1 MDTARLSRFVSGLWD
16 DEIVPQL
23 VEYIRIPNKS
33 PMFDK
38 DWVAHGY
45 MDAAVKLME
54 TWARSKLSQL
64 PGATLEVVR
73 LEGRT
78 PLIYIEVPG
87 QGDDTVMLYGHLDK
101 QPEMTGWADGLGPW
115 TPVLKGDKLYGRGG
129 ADDGYAIFGSLAALL
144 ALHEQG
150 IPHARCVVMIEAC
163 EESGSYDLPFYV
175 DHLAARIGSPSLV
188 VCLDSGCG
196 NYDQLWL
203 TTSLRGMTGGNLSVQ
218 VLEEGVHSGDAS
230 GVVPSSF
237 RILRELLSRLED
249 PATGQIKPKELYVEI
264 PAQRVEQAKLSAEV
278 LGADI
283 YDKFPWV
290 EGMQPVTHDLAELV
304 LNRTWRPQLAVTGIG
319 GIPPLESA
327 GNVLRPQTSVKLS
340 LRVPPTLNGTKAGE
354 FVKQLL
360 EKDPPYGA
368 KVSFTL
374 EKDGSGWNAPALSP
388 WLEQAVSDA
397 SQNYFGAPATY
408 MGEGGSI
415 PFMGMLGEK
424 FPKAQFLITG
434 VLGPH
439 SNAHGPNEFLHI
451 PTGKK
456 VSMVVAEVVARQH
469 QQGSKA
475 IAPSSD
481 QEHGHRLAGRQLGAD
496 PPSRRRSVLRGRPR
510 PGRGGHPAG
519 QQDVRSGPDPGRGGA
534 GHAPLR
540 REQGAGDPRQIR
552 TVGGLRHRLG
562 DDRPPADQQGE
573 RRGAA
578 GQRGA
583 VAGPAGTG
591 RSAGSPAATGRARD
605 RRAGAGENLVRT
617 QQIRSPA

>member
-1 MDTARLSRFVSGLWD
+1 MDTSRLSRFVGDLWD
-16 DEIVPQL
+16 AEIVPQL

-38 DWVAHGY
+38 DWASHGY

-54 TWARSKLSQL
+54 NWARSKLGQL

-175 DHLAARIGSPSLV
+175 DHLARRIGSPSLV

-203 TTSLRGMTGGNLSVQ
+203 TTSLRGMTGGNLTVQ

-249 PATGQIKPKELYVEI
+249 PATGKIRPKELYVDI
-264 PAQRVEQAKLSAEV
+264 PAERIEQAKASADV
-278 LGADI
+278 LGTDI
-283 YDKFPWV
+283 YSKFPWV
-290 EGMQPVTHDLAELV
+290 DGMQPVTGDLAELV

-319 GIPPLESA
+319 GIPPLDSA
-327 GNVLRPQTSVKLS
+327 GNVLRPFTAVKLS
-340 LRVPPTLNGTKAGE
+340 LRVPPTLSGAKAGA

-360 EKDPPYGA
+360 EADPPYGA
-368 KVSFTL
+368 KVNFAL

-388 WLEQAVSDA
+388 WLAEAVSDA
-397 SQNYFGAPATY
+397 SEHYFGAPATY

-424 FPKAQFLITG
+424 FPQAQFLITG

-456 VSMVVAEVVARQH
+456 VSMVVAEVVARH
-469 QQGSKA
+469 HRQGSKA
-475 IAPSSD
+475 
-481 QEHGHRLAGRQLGAD
+481 
-496 PPSRRRSVLRGRPR
+496 
-510 PGRGGHPAG
+510 
-519 QQDVRSGPDPGRGGA
+519 
-534 GHAPLR
+534 
-540 REQGAGDPRQIR
+540 
-552 TVGGLRHRLG
+552 
-562 DDRPPADQQGE
+562 
-573 RRGAA
+573 
-578 GQRGA
+578 
-583 VAGPAGTG
+583 
-591 RSAGSPAATGRARD
+591 
-605 RRAGAGENLVRT
+605 
-617 QQIRSPA
+617 